1 MKITSE
7 KQIIFVN
14 TEKQCSFACQSFMSK
29 YIIAA
34 FIFSALALSAV
45 AQPLKPLKIG
55 YTNVDY
61 IVSLMPEAKKVEEDL
76 IKYKQELEN
85 AFKAKYEAYENALKA
100 YSDGVKAGTV
110 SGPGKLQ
117 KEKELLI
124 MQEELGKLEK
134 SSESQ
139 LAQKQQALLQPVLDK
154 VDKAIKEVAQEN
166 GYTYIFNSDAGAGT
180 TPILLHG
187 PDEGNVTDLIKK
199 KLGITK

>member
-1 MKITSE
+1 MNKSILAA
-7 KQIIFVN
+7 IVIFTV
-14 TEKQCSFACQSFMSK
+14 SV
-29 YIIAA
+29 
-34 FIFSALALSAV
+34 LSVV

-61 IVSLMPEAKKVEEDL
+61 IVSLLPEAKKVEEDL
-76 IKYKQELEN
+76 VKYKQELEA
-85 AFKAKYEAYENALKA
+85 AFKAKYDAYENALKA
-100 YSDGVKAGTV
+100 YSDGVKAGTI
-110 SGPGKLQ
+110 SGPTKLQ
-117 KEKELLI
+117 KEKDLLT
-124 MQEELGKLEK
+124 MQEELGRLEK

-139 LAQKQQALLQPVLDK
+139 LAQKQQALLQPILDK

-187 PDEGNVTDLIKK
+187 PDDGNITDLLKK

>member
-1 MKITSE
+1 M
-7 KQIIFVN
+7 N
-14 TEKQCSFACQSFMSK
+14 K
-29 YIIAA
+29 YIIVA
-34 FIFSALALSAV
+34 FILSAFAISAV

-61 IVSLMPEAKKVEEDL
+61 VVSLMPEAKKVEEDL
-76 IKYKQELEN
+76 LKYKQELET
-85 AFKAKYEAYENALKA
+85 AFKAKYEAYETALKT

-110 SGPGKLQ
+110 SGPSKLQ
-117 KEKELLI
+117 KEKELLT

-139 LAQKQQALLQPVLDK
+139 LAQKQQSLLQPVLDK

-187 PDEGNVTDLIKK
+187 PDDGNITDLLKK

>member
-1 MKITSE
+1 MN
-7 KQIIFVN
+7 KQIVALVVVSVTIF
-14 TEKQCSFACQSFMSK
+14 
-29 YIIAA
+29 AA
-34 FIFSALALSAV
+34 A
-45 AQPLKPLKIG
+45 AQPIKPLKIG

-76 IKYKQELEN
+76 IKYKQELE
-85 AFKAKYEAYENALKA
+85 ATLKAKYEAYENALKS
-100 YSDGVKAGTV
+100 YSEGVKAGTI
-110 SGPGKLQ
+110 SGPTKLQ
-117 KEKELLI
+117 KEKDLLI

-139 LAQKQQALLQPVLDK
+139 LAQKQQALLQPILDK

-187 PDEGNVTDLIKK
+187 PDEGNITDLVKK
-199 KLGITK
+199 KLGISK

>member
-1 MKITSE
+1 
-7 KQIIFVN
+7 
-14 TEKQCSFACQSFMSK
+14 MSK
-29 YIIAA
+29 YSIVA
-34 FIFSALALSAV
+34 FLFCFTGIFAI

-61 IVSLMPEAKKVEEDL
+61 VVSLMPEAKKVEQDL
-76 IKYKQELEN
+76 LKYKQELETV
-85 AFKAKYEAYENALKA
+85 FKAKYETYETALKT
-100 YSDGVKAGTV
+100 YSDGVKAGTI

-117 KEKELLI
+117 KEKELLT

-139 LAQKQQALLQPVLDK
+139 LAQKQQALLQPILDK

-187 PDEGNVTDLIKK
+187 PDDGNVTELIKK